1 MRLDWPD
8 WLGLSNESIDDNKR
22 FTETGLVL
30 GIYEVMTSAIAPEED
45 KASDENTGFG
55 TYRYRTYVLSAL
67 TLIYI
72 LNFVDRGLLAVVGPD
87 LVPELGLSDT
97 QFGLLTGFGFAL
109 LYTIVGIPLARYAD
123 AGHRV
128 WIMTVCVALW
138 SLMTVLCGLATEVTI
153 GSVTIGAFWILLMC
167 RVGVGIGEA
176 GCTPP
181 ANSLIADYYA
191 PRDRSQALG
200 VYSMGVTL
208 GGMFAN
214 LIGGWVTD
222 AFDWR
227 TAFFVVGLPG
237 VLIALVF
244 KLTVKEPPR
253 GYTDPNA
260 KQAAEPVPLREAI
273 RELTTKPAF
282 WLMTAGATI
291 AAFCGY
297 GISSF
302 QSIFLVRAH
311 GITTGE
317 AAIWINTPVALSA
330 AIGTFATGW
339 LATKLYKT
347 HPGAIAWVPAA
358 GLALSIPFYVF
369 AFTTENL
376 LLAAIGLIIGGFVKY
391 GYIAAQYTIGQGVV
405 TMRVRA
411 MATAVLL
418 FIANLIG
425 YGFGPLFIG
434 FTSDVFFVNGVA
446 ELGVAA
452 DQLARNECHP
462 RAIGALSENL
472 QGVCN
477 AVYAQ
482 SLQSAMVIMA
492 ILYAASSL
500 FFLLT
505 WRRLDKDMVDRN

>member
-1 MRLDWPD
+1 MF
-8 WLGLSNESIDDNKR
+8 GLSSNKNED
-22 FTETGLVL
+22 
-30 GIYEVMTSAIAPEED
+30 SAEPNPGEG
-45 KASDENTGFG
+45 KGPDENTGFG
-55 TYRYRTYVLSAL
+55 TKPYRTYVLSAL

-72 LNFVDRGLLAVVGPD
+72 MNFVDRGLLAVVGPE
-87 LVPELGLSDT
+87 LVPELGISDT

-123 AGHRV
+123 AAHRV
-128 WIMTVCVALW
+128 WIMTICVALW
-138 SLMTVLCGLATEVTI
+138 SLMTVLCGLATDVTI

-208 GGMFAN
+208 GTMFAN

-222 AFDWR
+222 VFDWR

-237 VLIALVF
+237 ILIAVVF

-253 GYTDPNA
+253 GYTDPKGA
-260 KQAAEPVPLREAI
+260 QSKEPVELREAI
-273 RELTTKPAF
+273 RELMTKPAF
-282 WLMTAGATI
+282 WWMTAGATV

-317 AAIWINTPVALSA
+317 AAIWINAPVSLSS

-339 LATKLYKT
+339 LATKLYKK
-347 HPGAIAWVPAA
+347 HPGAIAWVPGL
-358 GLALSIPFYVF
+358 GLALSVPFYVF
-369 AFTTENL
+369 AFTTDNL
-376 LLAAIGLIIGGFVKY
+376 LFAAMGLIIAGFVKY

-405 TMRVRA
+405 SMRVRA
-411 MATAVLL
+411 TATAVLL

-425 YGFGPLFIG
+425 YGCGPLFIG
-434 FTSDVFFVNGVA
+434 FMSDIFFVDGIV

-452 DQLARNECHP
+452 EELTRNQCHP
-462 RAIGALSENL
+462 RAIGELGEGL
-472 QGVCN
+472 QNVCG

-492 ILYAASSL
+492 LLYAASSL

-505 WRRLDKDMVDRN
+505 WRRLGKDMVDRN

>member
-1 MRLDWPD
+1 MTAVTPPKE
-8 WLGLSNESIDDNKR
+8 G
-22 FTETGLVL
+22 ETLNQ
-30 GIYEVMTSAIAPEED
+30 I
-45 KASDENTGFG
+45 TGYG
-55 TYRYRTYVLSAL
+55 TQRYRTYVLSAL

-72 LNFVDRGLLAVVGPD
+72 MNFVDRGLLAVVGPD
-87 LVPELGLSDT
+87 LVPELGISDT

-123 AGHRV
+123 KAHRV
-128 WIMTVCVALW
+128 WIMSVCVALW
-138 SLMTVLCGLATEVTI
+138 SLMTALCGLATEVTV

-200 VYSMGVTL
+200 VYAMGVTL
-208 GGMFAN
+208 GTMFAN

-237 VLIALVF
+237 LLLAVVF

-253 GYTDPNA
+253 GFTDPTGTQS
-260 KQAAEPVPLREAI
+260 KEQVTFREAI
-273 RELTTKPAF
+273 SELTTKPAF
-282 WLMTAGATI
+282 WLMTGGATV

-311 GITTGE
+311 EITAGE
-317 AAIWINTPVALSA
+317 AAIWINAPVSLSS
-330 AIGTFATGW
+330 AIGTFVTGW
-339 LATKLYKT
+339 LATKLYKK
-347 HPGAIAWVPAA
+347 HPGAIAWLPAA
-358 GLALSIPFYVF
+358 GLALSVPFYVF
-369 AFTTENL
+369 AFTTQNL
-376 LLAAIGLIIGGFVKY
+376 LYAAIGLIIAGFVKY
-391 GYIAAQYTIGQGVV
+391 GYLAAQYTIGQGVV
-405 TMRVRA
+405 SMRVRA
-411 MATAVLL
+411 TATAVLL
-418 FIANLIG
+418 FVVNLIG

-434 FTSDVFFVNGVA
+434 AISDIFFVNGAA

-452 DQLARNECHP
+452 EELTRNQCHP
-462 RAIGALSENL
+462 RVIEELSGNL
-472 QGVCN
+472 QSVCGE
-477 AVYAQ
+477 VYAQ

-492 ILYAASSL
+492 LLYIASSL

-505 WRRLDKDMVDRN
+505 WPRLQKDMVDRN

>member
-1 MRLDWPD
+1 
-8 WLGLSNESIDDNKR
+8 
-22 FTETGLVL
+22 
-30 GIYEVMTSAIAPEED
+30 MTIAD
-45 KASDENTGFG
+45 ASKKGDGHTNGTGFG
-55 TYRYRTYVLSAL
+55 TKRYRTYVLSAL

-72 LNFVDRGLLAVVGPD
+72 MNFVDRGLLAVVGPD

-123 AGHRV
+123 VAHRV
-128 WIMTVCVALW
+128 WIMSVCVALW

-153 GSVTIGAFWILLMC
+153 GSITIGAFWVLLIC

-208 GGMFAN
+208 GTMFAN

-222 AFDWR
+222 MFDWR

-237 VLIALVF
+237 LLIAVIF
-244 KLTVKEPPR
+244 KFTVKEPPR
-253 GYTDPNA
+253 GYTDPVGHGT
-260 KQAAEPVPLREAI
+260 QERVELREAI

-282 WLMTAGATI
+282 WYMTAGATV

-311 GITTGE
+311 EITTGE
-317 AAIWINTPVALSA
+317 AAMWINAPVSLSA

-339 LATKLYKT
+339 LATKLYKK
-347 HPGAIAWVPAA
+347 HPGAIAWLPAI
-358 GLALSIPFYVF
+358 GLAISVPFYIF
-369 AFTTENL
+369 AFTTQSL
-376 LLAAIGLIIGGFVKY
+376 VLAAICLIIAGFIKY
-391 GYIAAQYTIGQGVV
+391 GYITAQYAIGQGVV
-405 TMRVRA
+405 SMRVRA

-418 FIANLIG
+418 FVVNLIG

-434 FTSDVFFVNGVA
+434 AISDIFFINGVA

-452 DQLARNECHP
+452 EELSRSQCHP
-462 RAIGALSENL
+462 AVIGELSDNL
-472 QGVCN
+472 QSVCG
-477 AVYAQ
+477 AVYSQ

-492 ILYAASSL
+492 ALYAASSL

-505 WRRLDKDMVDRN
+505 WRRLGKDMVDRN

>member
-1 MRLDWPD
+1 
-8 WLGLSNESIDDNKR
+8 
-22 FTETGLVL
+22 
-30 GIYEVMTSAIAPEED
+30 MTAATAPEQGN
-45 KASDENTGFG
+45 APGENSGFG
-55 TYRYRTYVLSAL
+55 TYGYRTYVLSAL

-138 SLMTVLCGLATEVTI
+138 SIMTVLCGLATEVTI
-153 GSVTIGAFWILLMC
+153 GSMTIGAFWVLLMC

-237 VLIALVF
+237 VLVALVF

-253 GYTDPNA
+253 GYTDPKA
-260 KQAAEPVPLREAI
+260 TQSKEPVPLREAI
-273 RELTTKPAF
+273 RELMTKPAF
-282 WLMTAGATI
+282 WLMTAGATV

-311 GITTGE
+311 EITTGE

-339 LATKLYKT
+339 LATRLYKT

-369 AFTTENL
+369 AFTTQSL
-376 LLAAIGLIIGGFVKY
+376 LYAAIGLIIGGFVKY

-434 FTSDVFFVNGVA
+434 LTSDIFFVNGAA
-446 ELGVAA
+446 ELGVTAE
-452 DQLARNECHP
+452 QLARNECHP

-472 QGVCN
+472 QAVCG
-477 AVYAQ
+477 AVYSQ

-492 ILYAASSL
+492 ILYAISSL

>member
-1 MRLDWPD
+1 MTTASEEGDVQ
-8 WLGLSNESIDDNKR
+8 GQNK
-22 FTETGLVL
+22 
-30 GIYEVMTSAIAPEED
+30 
-45 KASDENTGFG
+45 GFG
-55 TYRYRTYVLSAL
+55 TKRYRTYVLSAL

-72 LNFVDRGLLAVVGPD
+72 MNFVDRGLLAVVGPD
-87 LVPELGLSDT
+87 LVSELGISDT

-109 LYTIVGIPLARYAD
+109 LYTVVGMPLARYAD
-123 AGHRV
+123 AAHRV

-153 GSVTIGAFWILLMC
+153 GSVTIGAFWVLLMC

-200 VYSMGVTL
+200 VYAMGVTL
-208 GGMFAN
+208 GTMFAN

-222 AFDWR
+222 LFDWR
-227 TAFFVVGLPG
+227 MAFFVVGLPG
-237 VLIALVF
+237 LLIAVVF

-253 GYTDPNA
+253 GYTDPTRA
-260 KQAAEPVPLREAI
+260 GSQERVDMREAI

-282 WLMTAGATI
+282 WYMTAGATV

-311 GITTGE
+311 EITTGE
-317 AAIWINTPVALSA
+317 AAIWINTPVSLSS

-339 LATKLYKT
+339 LATKVYKK
-347 HPGAIAWVPAA
+347 HPGAIAWIPAL

-369 AFTTENL
+369 AFTTQNL
-376 LLAAIGLIIGGFVKY
+376 LFAAIGLIIGGFMKY
-391 GYIAAQYTIGQGVV
+391 GYLAAQYTIGQGVV
-405 TMRVRA
+405 SMRVRA

-418 FIANLIG
+418 FVVNLIG

-434 FTSDVFFVNGVA
+434 AISDIYFTSGVA
-446 ELGVAA
+446 DLGIAA
-452 DQLARNECHP
+452 EGLARNQCHP
-462 RAIGALSENL
+462 GVVGELSENL
-472 QGVCN
+472 QN
-477 AVYAQ
+477 ACGQIYAQ

-492 ILYAASSL
+492 VLYAASSL

-505 WRRLDKDMVDRN
+505 WRRLDKDMVDRQ

>member
-1 MRLDWPD
+1 MTAANTSEE
-8 WLGLSNESIDDNKR
+8 GEAQSEI
-22 FTETGLVL
+22 TG
-30 GIYEVMTSAIAPEED
+30 Y
-45 KASDENTGFG
+45 G
-55 TYRYRTYVLSAL
+55 TKRYRNYVLSAL

-72 LNFVDRGLLAVVGPD
+72 MNFVDRGLLAVVGPE
-87 LVPELGLSDT
+87 LVPELGISDT

-123 AGHRV
+123 RANRV

-138 SLMTVLCGLATEVTI
+138 SLMTALCGLATEITI
-153 GSVTIGAFWILLMC
+153 GSITIGAFWVLLMC

-181 ANSLIADYYA
+181 ANSLIADYFA
-191 PRDRSQALG
+191 PRERSQALG
-200 VYSMGVTL
+200 VYAMGVTL
-208 GGMFAN
+208 GTMFAN

-222 AFDWR
+222 MFDWR

-237 VLIALVF
+237 LLVAAIF
-244 KLTVKEPPR
+244 KFTVKEPPR
-253 GYTDPNA
+253 GYTDPVGTA
-260 KQAAEPVPLREAI
+260 SKDQVEMSEAI

-282 WLMTAGATI
+282 WYMTAGATV

-311 GITTGE
+311 EITTGE
-317 AAIWINTPVALSA
+317 AAIWVNAPVSLSS

-339 LATKLYKT
+339 LATKLYKK
-347 HPGAIAWVPAA
+347 HPGAIAWVPAI
-358 GLALSIPFYVF
+358 GLALSIPFYIF
-369 AFTTENL
+369 AFTTQNL
-376 LLAAIGLIIGGFVKY
+376 LYAAMGLVIGGFVKY
-391 GYIAAQYTIGQGVV
+391 GYLAAQYTIGQGVV
-405 TMRVRA
+405 SMRVRA

-418 FIANLIG
+418 FVVNLFG

-434 FTSDVFFVNGVA
+434 AISDIFFVSGAA

-452 DQLARNECHP
+452 EALSRNQCHP
-462 RAIGALSENL
+462 RVIGELSGNL
-472 QGVCN
+472 QNVCGE
-477 AVYAQ
+477 VYAQ

-492 ILYAASSL
+492 TLYAASSA

>member
-1 MRLDWPD
+1 
-8 WLGLSNESIDDNKR
+8 
-22 FTETGLVL
+22 
-30 GIYEVMTSAIAPEED
+30 MTAATTPEEGG
-45 KASDENTGFG
+45 ASAENTGFG
-55 TYRYRTYVLSAL
+55 SYGYRTYVLSAL

-87 LVPELGLSDT
+87 LVPELGLTDT

-109 LYTIVGIPLARYAD
+109 LYTIVGTPLARLAD
-123 AGHRV
+123 SSNRV

-138 SLMTVLCGLATEVTI
+138 SLMTALCGLATEVTI
-153 GSVTIGAFWILLMC
+153 GSLTIGAFWVLLMC

-181 ANSLIADYYA
+181 ANSLIADYFA
-191 PRDRSQALG
+191 PRERSQALG
-200 VYSMGVTL
+200 VYAMGVTL
-208 GGMFAN
+208 GTMFAN

-227 TAFFVVGLPG
+227 TAFFAVGLPG
-237 VLIALVF
+237 LLIALVF

-253 GYTDPNA
+253 GYTDPPGIA
-260 KQAAEPVPLREAI
+260 SQESVGLGEAI
-273 RELTTKPAF
+273 RELMTKPAF

-302 QSIFLVRAH
+302 QSIFLVCTH

-317 AAIWINTPVALSA
+317 AAIWINTPVSLSA

-339 LATKLYKT
+339 LATKLYQK
-347 HPGAIAWVPAA
+347 HPGAIAWVPAL
-358 GLALSIPFYVF
+358 GLALSVPFYVF
-369 AFTTENL
+369 AFTTDNL
-376 LLAAIGLIIGGFVKY
+376 LLAALGLIIGGFVKY
-391 GYIAAQYTIGQGVV
+391 GYITAQYTIGQGVV
-405 TMRVRA
+405 TMRMRA

-418 FIANLIG
+418 FVANLIG

-434 FTSDVFFVNGVA
+434 AISDMFFTSGAA
-446 ELGVAA
+446 ELGVSATE
-452 DQLARNECHP
+452 LARNQCHP
-462 RAIGALSENL
+462 GVIGELSENL
-472 QGVCN
+472 QSVCGQ
-477 AVYAQ
+477 VYAQ
-482 SLQSAMVIMA
+482 SLQTSMVIMA
-492 ILYAASSL
+492 VLYIASSL

>member
-1 MRLDWPD
+1 
-8 WLGLSNESIDDNKR
+8 
-22 FTETGLVL
+22 
-30 GIYEVMTSAIAPEED
+30 MTAAIAHEEGEAPD
-45 KASDENTGFG
+45 QIIGFG
-55 TYRYRTYVLSAL
+55 TKRYRTYVLSAL

-72 LNFVDRGLLAVVGPD
+72 MNFVDRGLLAVVGPE
-87 LVPELGLSDT
+87 LVPELGLTDT

-123 AGHRV
+123 AAHRV

-138 SLMTVLCGLATEVTI
+138 SLMTALCGLATEVTI
-153 GSVTIGAFWILLMC
+153 GSITIGAFWVLLMC

-200 VYSMGVTL
+200 VYAMGVTL

-237 VLIALVF
+237 LLIAVVF

-253 GYTDPNA
+253 GFTDPKGSQSN
-260 KQAAEPVPLREAI
+260 EPVALREAI

-282 WLMTAGATI
+282 WLMTAGATV

-311 GITTGE
+311 EITTGE
-317 AAIWINTPVALSA
+317 AAIWINT
-330 AIGTFATGW
+330 W
-339 LATKLYKT
+339 LATRLYKK
-347 HPGAIAWVPAA
+347 HPGAIAWVPAL

-369 AFTTENL
+369 AFTTETL
-376 LLAAIGLIIGGFVKY
+376 LFAAIGLIIGGFVKY

-405 TMRVRA
+405 SMRVRA
-411 MATAVLL
+411 MAIAVLL

-434 FTSDVFFVNGVA
+434 YTSDIFFVSGVA

-452 DQLARNECHP
+452 EELARNQCHP
-462 RAIGALSENL
+462 RAIGELSENL
-472 QGVCN
+472 QNVCG
-477 AVYAQ
+477 AVYSQ

>member
-1 MRLDWPD
+1 MTTATASEEEKAPA
-8 WLGLSNESIDDNKR
+8 EID
-22 FTETGLVL
+22 
-30 GIYEVMTSAIAPEED
+30 
-45 KASDENTGFG
+45 GFG

-128 WIMTVCVALW
+128 WIMTVCIALW
-138 SLMTVLCGLATEVTI
+138 SVMTVLCGLATEVTI
-153 GSVTIGAFWILLMC
+153 GSITIGAFWVLLMC

-191 PRDRSQALG
+191 PKDRSQALG

-227 TAFFVVGLPG
+227 TAFIVVGLPG
-237 VLIALVF
+237 VLIALIF
-244 KLTVKEPPR
+244 KLTVQEPPR
-253 GYTDPNA
+253 GYTDP
-260 KQAAEPVPLREAI
+260 KGTQSKEPVPLREAI

-282 WLMTAGATI
+282 WWMTAGATI

-302 QSIFLVRAH
+302 QSIFLVRTH

-339 LATKLYKT
+339 LATRLYKT
-347 HPGAIAWVPAA
+347 HPGAIAWVPAL

-369 AFTTENL
+369 AFTTQSL
-376 LLAAIGLIIGGFVKY
+376 LLAALGLIIGGFVKY

-405 TMRVRA
+405 SMRVRA
-411 MATAVLL
+411 MAIAVLL

-434 FTSDVFFVNGVA
+434 YTSDVFFVNGVA
-446 ELGVAA
+446 ELGVSAGE
-452 DQLARNECHP
+452 LARNECHP
-462 RAIGALSENL
+462 RVIGELSDALQNICGS
-472 QGVCN
+472 
-477 AVYAQ
+477 VYAQ
-482 SLQSAMVIMA
+482 SLQSAMIIMA
-492 ILYAASSL
+492 ILYGLGSL

-505 WRRLDKDMVDRN
+505 WRRLEKDMVDRN

>member
-1 MRLDWPD
+1 
-8 WLGLSNESIDDNKR
+8 
-22 FTETGLVL
+22 
-30 GIYEVMTSAIAPEED
+30 MTAATAAGEGEAQSQV
-45 KASDENTGFG
+45 TGFG
-55 TYRYRTYVLSAL
+55 TKRYRTYVLSAL

-72 LNFVDRGLLAVVGPD
+72 MNFVDRGLLAVVGPD
-87 LVPELGLSDT
+87 LVPELGITDT

-109 LYTIVGIPLARYAD
+109 LYTFVGIPLARYAD
-123 AGHRV
+123 VAHRV

-153 GSVTIGAFWILLMC
+153 GSLTIGAFWILLMC

-200 VYSMGVTL
+200 VYAMGVTL
-208 GGMFAN
+208 GTMFAN

-237 VLIALVF
+237 LLIAIVL

-253 GYTDPNA
+253 GYTDP
-260 KQAAEPVPLREAI
+260 KGKGSSERVSLREAI

-282 WLMTAGATI
+282 WLMTAGATV

-311 GITTGE
+311 EITTGE
-317 AAIWINTPVALSA
+317 AAIWINTPVSLSSA
-330 AIGTFATGW
+330 VGTFAAGW
-339 LATKLYKT
+339 LATKVYKK
-347 HPGAIAWVPAA
+347 HPGAIAWIPGL

-369 AFTTENL
+369 AFTTQSL
-376 LLAAIGLIIGGFVKY
+376 LFAAIGLIIGGFVKY
-391 GYIAAQYTIGQGVV
+391 GYITAQYTIGQGVV
-405 TMRVRA
+405 SMRVRA

-418 FIANLIG
+418 FVANLIG

-434 FTSDVFFVNGVA
+434 AISDTFFVSG
-446 ELGVAA
+446 AA
-452 DQLARNECHP
+452 DLGIAAEELSRYQCHP
-462 RAIGALSENL
+462 SVVGELSGDL
-472 QGVCN
+472 QNVCGQ
-477 AVYAQ
+477 VYAQ

-492 ILYAASSL
+492 CLYAASSL

-505 WRRLDKDMVDRN
+505 WRRLGKDMVDRNQDPIPVPR

>member
-1 MRLDWPD
+1 MF
-8 WLGLSNESIDDNKR
+8 GLSSNKNED
-22 FTETGLVL
+22 
-30 GIYEVMTSAIAPEED
+30 SAEPNPGEG
-45 KASDENTGFG
+45 KGPDENTGFG
-55 TYRYRTYVLSAL
+55 TKPYRTYVLSAL

-72 LNFVDRGLLAVVGPD
+72 MNFVDRGLLAVVGPE
-87 LVPELGLSDT
+87 LVPELGISDT

-123 AGHRV
+123 AAHRV

-138 SLMTVLCGLATEVTI
+138 SLMTVLCGLATDVTV

-208 GGMFAN
+208 GTMFAN

-222 AFDWR
+222 VFDWR

-237 VLIALVF
+237 ILIAVVF

-253 GYTDPNA
+253 GYTDPKGA
-260 KQAAEPVPLREAI
+260 QSKEPVELREAI
-273 RELTTKPAF
+273 RELMTKPAF
-282 WLMTAGATI
+282 WWMTAGATV

-317 AAIWINTPVALSA
+317 AAIWINAPVSLSS

-339 LATKLYKT
+339 LATKLYKK
-347 HPGAIAWVPAA
+347 HPGAIAWVPGL
-358 GLALSIPFYVF
+358 GLALSVPFYVF
-369 AFTTENL
+369 AFTTDNL
-376 LLAAIGLIIGGFVKY
+376 LFAAMGLIIAGFVKY

-405 TMRVRA
+405 SMRVRA
-411 MATAVLL
+411 TATAVLL

-425 YGFGPLFIG
+425 YGCGPLFIG
-434 FTSDVFFVNGVA
+434 FMSDIFFVDGIV

-452 DQLARNECHP
+452 EELTRNQCHP
-462 RAIGALSENL
+462 RAIGELGEGL
-472 QGVCN
+472 QNVCG

-492 ILYAASSL
+492 LLYAASSL

-505 WRRLDKDMVDRN
+505 WRRLGKDMVDRN

>member
-1 MRLDWPD
+1 M
-8 WLGLSNESIDDNKR
+8 K
-22 FTETGLVL
+22 VA
-30 GIYEVMTSAIAPEED
+30 SAEGEAQRNI
-45 KASDENTGFG
+45 TGFG
-55 TYRYRTYVLSAL
+55 TKRYRTYVLYAL

-72 LNFVDRGLLAVVGPD
+72 LNFVDRALLSVVGPD
-87 LVPELGLSDT
+87 LVPELGISDT

-123 AGHRV
+123 RANRV
-128 WIMTVCVALW
+128 WIMTICVALW
-138 SLMTVLCGLATEVTI
+138 SLMTALCGLATEVTI
-153 GSVTIGAFWILLMC
+153 GSITVGAFWILLMC

-200 VYSMGVTL
+200 VYAMGVTL
-208 GGMFAN
+208 GTMFAN

-222 AFDWR
+222 VFDWR

-237 VLIALVF
+237 LLIAIVF

-253 GYTDPNA
+253 GYTDPA
-260 KQAAEPVPLREAI
+260 GTISKERVELSEAI

-282 WLMTAGATI
+282 WYMTAGATI

-311 GITTGE
+311 EITTGE
-317 AAIWINTPVALSA
+317 AAIWINTPVSLSS

-339 LATKLYKT
+339 LATKLYKKY
-347 HPGAIAWVPAA
+347 PGAIAWVPAI

-369 AFTTENL
+369 AFTTQNL
-376 LLAAIGLIIGGFVKY
+376 LFAGIGLVIGGFVKY
-391 GYIAAQYTIGQGVV
+391 GYLAAQYTIGQGVV
-405 TMRVRA
+405 SMRVRA

-418 FIANLIG
+418 FVVNLIG

-434 FTSDVFFVNGVA
+434 AVSDIFFVSGVA
-446 ELGVAA
+446 EFGVAA
-452 DQLARNECHP
+452 EELTRNQCH
-462 RAIGALSENL
+462 AGVIGELSDNL
-472 QGVCN
+472 QSVCGE
-477 AVYAQ
+477 VYAQ
-482 SLQSAMVIMA
+482 SLQTAMLIMA
-492 ILYAASSL
+492 ALYAASSL

>member
-1 MRLDWPD
+1 MTAVTPPKE
-8 WLGLSNESIDDNKR
+8 G
-22 FTETGLVL
+22 ETLNQ
-30 GIYEVMTSAIAPEED
+30 I
-45 KASDENTGFG
+45 TGYG
-55 TYRYRTYVLSAL
+55 TQRYRTYVLSAL

-72 LNFVDRGLLAVVGPD
+72 MNFVDRGLLAVVGPD
-87 LVPELGLSDT
+87 LVPELGISDT

-123 AGHRV
+123 KAHRV
-128 WIMTVCVALW
+128 WIMSVCVSLW
-138 SLMTVLCGLATEVTI
+138 SLMTALCGLATEVTV

-200 VYSMGVTL
+200 VYAMGVTL
-208 GGMFAN
+208 GTMFAN

-237 VLIALVF
+237 LLLAAVF

-253 GYTDPNA
+253 GYTDPTGTQS
-260 KQAAEPVPLREAI
+260 KEQVTFREAMS
-273 RELTTKPAF
+273 ELTTKPAF
-282 WLMTAGATI
+282 WLMTGGATV

-311 GITTGE
+311 EITAGE
-317 AAIWINTPVALSA
+317 AAIWINAPVSLSS
-330 AIGTFATGW
+330 AIGTFVTGW
-339 LATKLYKT
+339 LATKLYKK
-347 HPGAIAWVPAA
+347 HPGAIAWLPAA
-358 GLALSIPFYVF
+358 GLALSVPFYVF
-369 AFTTENL
+369 AFTTQNL
-376 LLAAIGLIIGGFVKY
+376 LYAAIGLIIAGFVKY
-391 GYIAAQYTIGQGVV
+391 GYLAAQYTIGQGVV
-405 TMRVRA
+405 SMRVRA
-411 MATAVLL
+411 TATAVLL
-418 FIANLIG
+418 FVVNLIG

-434 FTSDVFFVNGVA
+434 AISDIFFVNGVA

-452 DQLARNECHP
+452 EELTRNLCHP
-462 RAIGALSENL
+462 RVIEELSGNL
-472 QGVCN
+472 QSVCGE
-477 AVYAQ
+477 VYAQ

-492 ILYAASSL
+492 LLYIASSL

-505 WRRLDKDMVDRN
+505 WPRLEKDMVDRN

>member
-1 MRLDWPD
+1 
-8 WLGLSNESIDDNKR
+8 
-22 FTETGLVL
+22 
-30 GIYEVMTSAIAPEED
+30 MTAASASGEGEAQSQI
-45 KASDENTGFG
+45 TGFG
-55 TYRYRTYVLSAL
+55 TSRYRSYVLSAL

-72 LNFVDRGLLAVVGPD
+72 MNFVDRGLLAVVGPD
-87 LVPELGLSDT
+87 LVPDLGISDT

-109 LYTIVGIPLARYAD
+109 LYTFVGIPLARFAD
-123 AGHRV
+123 VAHRV

-138 SLMTVLCGLATEVTI
+138 SLMTVLCGLATEVTV
-153 GSVTIGAFWILLMC
+153 GSITIGAFWILLMC

-208 GGMFAN
+208 GTMVAN

-227 TAFFVVGLPG
+227 TAFFVVGAPG
-237 VLIALVF
+237 LLIAVVF
-244 KLTVKEPPR
+244 KLTVREPPR
-253 GYTDPNA
+253 GYTDPA
-260 KQAAEPVPLREAI
+260 STESKERVELREAI

-282 WLMTAGATI
+282 WLMTGGATV

-302 QSIFLVRAH
+302 QSLFLVRTH

-317 AAIWINTPVALSA
+317 AAIWINAPVALSA
-330 AIGTFATGW
+330 AVGTFATGW
-339 LATKLYKT
+339 LATRVYLK
-347 HPGAIAWVPAA
+347 HPGAIAWIPAM
-358 GLALSIPFYVF
+358 GLALSIPFYLF
-369 AFTTENL
+369 AFTTQSL
-376 LLAAIGLIIGGFVKY
+376 ILAAAGLIVGGFVKY
-391 GYIAAQYTIGQGVV
+391 GYITAQYTIGQGVV
-405 TMRVRA
+405 SMRVRA
-411 MATAVLL
+411 MATAVML
-418 FIANLIG
+418 FVVNLVG

-434 FTSDVFFVNGVA
+434 AISDVFFASGVA
-446 ELGVAA
+446 DLGIAA
-452 DQLARNECHP
+452 DALTRNQCHP
-462 RAIGALSENL
+462 SAVGDLSANL
-472 QGVCN
+472 QSVCGQ
-477 AVYAQ
+477 VYSQ

-492 ILYAASSL
+492 CLYAASAL

-505 WRRLDKDMVDRN
+505 WRRLGKDMVDRN

>member
-1 MRLDWPD
+1 MTAVTPPKE
-8 WLGLSNESIDDNKR
+8 G
-22 FTETGLVL
+22 ETLNQ
-30 GIYEVMTSAIAPEED
+30 I
-45 KASDENTGFG
+45 TGYG
-55 TYRYRTYVLSAL
+55 TQRYRTYVLSAL

-72 LNFVDRGLLAVVGPD
+72 MNCVDRGLLAVVGPD
-87 LVPELGLSDT
+87 LVPELGISDT

-123 AGHRV
+123 KAHRV
-128 WIMTVCVALW
+128 WIMSVCVALW
-138 SLMTVLCGLATEVTI
+138 SLMTALCGLATEVTVC
-153 GSVTIGAFWILLMC
+153 SVTIGAFWILLMC
-167 RVGVGIGEA
+167 RVGGGIGEA

-200 VYSMGVTL
+200 VYAMGVTL
-208 GGMFAN
+208 GTMFAN

-237 VLIALVF
+237 LLLAVVF

-253 GYTDPNA
+253 GYTDPTGTQS
-260 KQAAEPVPLREAI
+260 KDQVTTREAI
-273 RELTTKPAF
+273 SELTTKPAF
-282 WLMTAGATI
+282 WLMTGGATV

-311 GITTGE
+311 EITAGE
-317 AAIWINTPVALSA
+317 AAIWINAPVSLSS
-330 AIGTFATGW
+330 AIGTFVTGW
-339 LATKLYKT
+339 LATKLYKK
-347 HPGAIAWVPAA
+347 HPGAIAWLPAA
-358 GLALSIPFYVF
+358 GLALSVPFYVF
-369 AFTTENL
+369 AFTTQNL
-376 LLAAIGLIIGGFVKY
+376 LYAAIGLIIAGFVKY
-391 GYIAAQYTIGQGVV
+391 GYLAAQYTIGQGVV
-405 TMRVRA
+405 SMRVRA
-411 MATAVLL
+411 TATAVLL
-418 FIANLIG
+418 FVVNLIG

-434 FTSDVFFVNGVA
+434 AISDIFFVNGVA

-452 DQLARNECHP
+452 EELTRNQCHP
-462 RAIGALSENL
+462 RVIEELSGNL
-472 QGVCN
+472 QSVCGE
-477 AVYAQ
+477 VYAQ

-492 ILYAASSL
+492 LLYIASSL

-505 WRRLDKDMVDRN
+505 WPRLQKDMVDRN

>member
-1 MRLDWPD
+1 MTAATVSEEAEAHDQ
-8 WLGLSNESIDDNKR
+8 I
-22 FTETGLVL
+22 TG
-30 GIYEVMTSAIAPEED
+30 Y
-45 KASDENTGFG
+45 G
-55 TYRYRTYVLSAL
+55 TKRYRTYVLSSL

-72 LNFVDRGLLAVVGPD
+72 MNFVDRGLLAVVGPE

-123 AGHRV
+123 AANRV
-128 WIMTVCVALW
+128 WIMTVCIALW
-138 SLMTVLCGLATEVTI
+138 SFMTMLCGLATEITI
-153 GSVTIGAFWILLMC
+153 GSITIGAFWVLLMC

-200 VYSMGVTL
+200 VYAMGVTL

-227 TAFFVVGLPG
+227 TAFIVVGLPG
-237 VLIALVF
+237 LLIAVIF

-253 GYTDPNA
+253 GFTDPKGTQSN
-260 KQAAEPVPLREAI
+260 EPVSLREAI

-282 WLMTAGATI
+282 WLMTGGATV

-302 QSIFLVRAH
+302 QSIFLVRTH
-311 GITTGE
+311 EITTGE
-317 AAIWINTPVALSA
+317 AAIWINTPVSLSA

-339 LATKLYKT
+339 LATRLYKK
-347 HPGAIAWVPAA
+347 HPGAIAWLPAA
-358 GLALSIPFYVF
+358 GLALSVPFYVF
-369 AFTTENL
+369 AFTTESL
-376 LLAAIGLIIGGFVKY
+376 LFAAIGLIIGGFVKY

-405 TMRVRA
+405 SMRVRA

-434 FTSDVFFVNGVA
+434 FTSDIFFVSGAA

-452 DQLARNECHP
+452 EELTRNQCQP
-462 RAIGALSENL
+462 RAIGALSESL
-472 QGVCN
+472 QNVCG

-492 ILYAASSL
+492 LLYAFSSL
-500 FFLLT
+500 FFFLT

>member
-1 MRLDWPD
+1 
-8 WLGLSNESIDDNKR
+8 
-22 FTETGLVL
+22 
-30 GIYEVMTSAIAPEED
+30 MTAATTPEDANAP
-45 KASDENTGFG
+45 ASNTGFG
-55 TYRYRTYVLSAL
+55 TPRYRTYVLSAL

-138 SLMTVLCGLATEVTI
+138 SLMTALCGLATEITI
-153 GSVTIGAFWILLMC
+153 GSLTIGAFWVLLMC

-200 VYSMGVTL
+200 VYAMGITL

-214 LIGGWVTD
+214 LVGGWVTD

-237 VLIALVF
+237 LVIAVVF
-244 KLTVKEPPR
+244 RLTVKEPPR
-253 GYTDPNA
+253 GYTDPQGA
-260 KQAAEPVPLREAI
+260 QSKEPVPLREAI
-273 RELTTKPAF
+273 RELTTKPSF
-282 WLMTAGATI
+282 WLMTGGATV

-330 AIGTFATGW
+330 ALGTFATGW
-339 LATKLYKT
+339 LATRLYEK
-347 HPGAIAWVPAA
+347 HPGAIAWVPAL

-369 AFTTENL
+369 AFTTQSL
-376 LLAAIGLIIGGFVKY
+376 LFAAFGLIIGGFVKY
-391 GYIAAQYTIGQGVV
+391 GYVAAQYSIGQGVV
-405 TMRVRA
+405 SMRVRA
-411 MATAVLL
+411 MAIAVLL

-434 FTSDVFFVNGVA
+434 YTSDIFFVNGAA

-452 DQLARNECHP
+452 DELVRNQCHP
-462 RAIGALSENL
+462 SSVGALSENL
-472 QGVCN
+472 QNVCA
-477 AVYAQ
+477 AVYSQ

-492 ILYAASSL
+492 VLYGVSSL

-505 WRRLDKDMVDRN
+505 WPRLKTDMVDRNN

>member
-1 MRLDWPD
+1 MTAV
-8 WLGLSNESIDDNKR
+8 SAEESQ
-22 FTETGLVL
+22 T
-30 GIYEVMTSAIAPEED
+30 
-45 KASDENTGFG
+45 SDENIGFG
-55 TYRYRTYVLSAL
+55 SYRYRTYVLSAL

-87 LVPELGLSDT
+87 LVPELGLTDT

-123 AGHRV
+123 AHHRV
-128 WIMTVCVALW
+128 WIMTVCVTLW
-138 SLMTVLCGLATEVTI
+138 SIMTVLCGLATEVTI
-153 GSVTIGAFWILLMC
+153 GSLTIGAFWILLMC

-237 VLIALVF
+237 VLIALIF

-253 GYTDPNA
+253 GYTDPKGTQA
-260 KQAAEPVPLREAI
+260 KEPVPLRDAI

-347 HPGAIAWVPAA
+347 HPGAIAWVPAL

-376 LLAAIGLIIGGFVKY
+376 LFAAIGLIIGGFVKY

-405 TMRVRA
+405 SMRVRA
-411 MATAVLL
+411 MAIAVLL

-434 FTSDVFFVNGVA
+434 FTSDLFFVNGTA

-452 DQLARNECHP
+452 EELARSQCHP
-462 RAIGALSENL
+462 SAIGALSENL
-472 QGVCN
+472 QSVCG
-477 AVYAQ
+477 AVYSQ
-482 SLQSAMVIMA
+482 SLQSAMIIMA
-492 ILYAASSL
+492 VLYGLSSL

>member
-1 MRLDWPD
+1 
-8 WLGLSNESIDDNKR
+8 
-22 FTETGLVL
+22 
-30 GIYEVMTSAIAPEED
+30 MTIAD
-45 KASDENTGFG
+45 ASKKSDGQTSVTGFG
-55 TYRYRTYVLSAL
+55 TKCYRTYVLSAL

-72 LNFVDRGLLAVVGPD
+72 MNFVDRGLLAVVGPD

-123 AGHRV
+123 VAHRV
-128 WIMTVCVALW
+128 WIMSVCVALW

-153 GSVTIGAFWILLMC
+153 GSITIGAFWVLLIC

-208 GGMFAN
+208 GTMFAN

-222 AFDWR
+222 MFDWR

-237 VLIALVF
+237 LLIAVIF
-244 KLTVKEPPR
+244 KFTVKEPPR
-253 GYTDPNA
+253 GYTDPVGHGT
-260 KQAAEPVPLREAI
+260 QERVELREAI

-282 WLMTAGATI
+282 WYMTAGATV

-311 GITTGE
+311 EITTGE
-317 AAIWINTPVALSA
+317 AAMWINAPVSLSA

-339 LATKLYKT
+339 LATKLYKKY
-347 HPGAIAWVPAA
+347 PGAIAWLPAI
-358 GLALSIPFYVF
+358 GLAVSIPFYIF
-369 AFTTENL
+369 AFTTQSL
-376 LLAAIGLIIGGFVKY
+376 LLAAICLIIAGFIKY
-391 GYIAAQYTIGQGVV
+391 GYITAQYAIGQGVV
-405 TMRVRA
+405 SMRVRA

-418 FIANLIG
+418 FVVNLIG

-434 FTSDVFFVNGVA
+434 AISDIFFINGVA

-452 DQLARNECHP
+452 EELSRSQCHP
-462 RAIGALSENL
+462 AVIGELSDNL
-472 QGVCN
+472 QSVCG
-477 AVYAQ
+477 AVYSQ

-492 ILYAASSL
+492 ALYAASSL

-505 WRRLDKDMVDRN
+505 WRRLGKDMIDRN

>member
-1 MRLDWPD
+1 M
-8 WLGLSNESIDDNKR
+8 IA
-22 FTETGLVL
+22 T
-30 GIYEVMTSAIAPEED
+30 AAPEKSE
-45 KASDENTGFG
+45 ARGEITGFG
-55 TYRYRTYVLSAL
+55 TRRYRTYVLSAL

-72 LNFVDRGLLAVVGPD
+72 MNFVDRGLLAVVGPD
-87 LVPELGLSDT
+87 LVPELGISDT

-109 LYTIVGIPLARYAD
+109 LYTIVGIPLARFAD
-123 AGHRV
+123 TANRV
-128 WIMTVCVALW
+128 WIITVCVALW

-153 GSVTIGAFWILLMC
+153 GSLTIGAFWILLMC

-200 VYSMGVTL
+200 VYAMGVTL
-208 GGMFAN
+208 GTMFAN

-227 TAFFVVGLPG
+227 TAFFVVGAPG
-237 VLIALVF
+237 LLIAIVF
-244 KLTVKEPPR
+244 RLTVKEPPR
-253 GYTDPNA
+253 GYTDPAGNDSQ
-260 KQAAEPVPLREAI
+260 KRVELREAI

-282 WLMTAGATI
+282 WLMTGGATV

-302 QSIFLVRAH
+302 QSIFLVRTH

-317 AAIWINTPVALSA
+317 AAIWINTPVSLSS

-339 LATKLYKT
+339 LATKLYKKY
-347 HPGAIAWVPAA
+347 PGAIAWVPGI
-358 GLALSIPFYVF
+358 GLALSIPFYIF
-369 AFTTENL
+369 AFTTQNL
-376 LLAAIGLIIGGFVKY
+376 LFAAIGLMVGGFVKY
-391 GYIAAQYTIGQGVV
+391 GYLAAQYTIGQGVV
-405 TMRVRA
+405 SMRVRA
-411 MATAVLL
+411 TATAVLL
-418 FIANLIG
+418 FVVNLIG

-434 FTSDVFFVNGVA
+434 AVSDMFFVNSIT

-452 DQLARNECHP
+452 QELSRNQCHP
-462 RAIGALSENL
+462 KAIGALSGDL
-472 QGVCN
+472 QSVCGE
-477 AVYAQ
+477 VYAQ

-492 ILYAASSL
+492 ALYAASSL